1 MRACLYLALA
11 ALMLASPAWAQPAFV
26 PLQQRVDPTKLA
38 DIGLSTAQL
47 DALNRLLQDTEAAHP
62 QTVPDAARASVPSAA
77 DASPRPAPMHIGLD
91 EGPIKAR
98 ATGTIAGWQP
108 GTLFTLDNGQQWQVL
123 KGQMTLRRAVQDPQ
137 IEVVPGIAGRWFLQV
152 DPDLPKARVFRIR

>member
-1 MRACLYLALA
+1 MRARLYLALA

-38 DIGLSTAQL
+38 DIGLSASQL

-62 QTVPDAARASVPSAA
+62 QAMAEVAPTAVPSVR

-98 ATGTIAGWQP
+98 ATGTIAGWEP

-152 DPDLPKARVFRIR
+152 DPDLPKARVFRVR